1 MILERTKTMKKYYK
15 VVAIDLRKHQA
26 FDADQVLIQWIDF
39 TENVDWVGSTMML
52 FIIEEGKQN
61 FFFFFTRNRKSIV
74 NLFWFNVISI

>member
-1 MILERTKTMKKYYK
+1 M
-15 VVAIDLRKHQA
+15 VAIDLRKHQA

-61 FFFFFTRNRKSIV
+61 FGLNQTI
-74 NLFWFNVISI
+74 LI